1 MTRCKSSGL
10 TRKPLNMSFGCGHAE
25 LKPIALASDHA
36 HLWDGNGMPI
46 HLEAV
51 VKEPVADLD
60 HCNDERM
67 PVNDATESL
76 ARGIGRHRDGCL
88 NGQPHFTDEFVQ
100 REVSSPRRC
109 FAWKSPLPVKGISS
123 PADGPPCEGIIG
135 VQLAGNFSRGVQGR
149 TSSSLLAGEIT
160 FQVDRFESS
169 SLTLSVDHGCCVPSP
184 GAIHALAYKR
194 YQPKAAFP
202 IFHTTSSKKRMEEA
216 IEALFATASM
226 LSITTA
232 TFPNEFSMGRL
243 GPCTS
248 AKAEHASGPYLRQSS
263 PALYQIPRH
272 LLGRL
277 QSSLARRLIGH
288 GSFRSSD
295 PLYSNRQHAPLVSTA
310 APQVD
315 RVTPSIH
322 RQVNAVKRFWS
333 NSYCHLSYPDCTQFD
348 TALSSLW
355 PQGRKSASKSS
366 RAINQRVG
374 PDSRF
379 DSTLVYGL
387 NDAFERSELLN
398 LRFQVCLFRP
408 RQDNGGQK
416 APGYRVHDQ
425 VQLKSSMHH
434 AHVAHP
440 RPSQRLKVGCYANA
454 MRHSHTA
461 AYSDFLSGST
471 AGFKP
476 KLPSALQLPVDL
488 LNRET
493 NTDVQGLLESGS
505 IRQVQSIKRRP
516 SHNADGMNE
525 CAPTRRLPRLHR
537 ESDAEQRA
545 IYVFLQYE
553 TTAHPTNPMWRIGGI
568 VFLAQQA
575 VNAVKRCQDRRST
588 GQFLTI
594 HLWIR
599 GLRPGGRNDLIGNKL
614 PLLEGRKARAGME
627 IDMPHNCHIV
637 DLDLLKP
644 PTRVALSYK
653 LTRVGVPTNG
663 KRDSS
668 QTHTSLRRCLQA
680 ESAPVS
686 ETAQGGVLPI
696 PIHSSA
702 VHGSN
707 VAKDFYRPPLQNR
720 CDDAP
725 AASRVTFDPD
735 TDGIH
740 ALGAP
745 HGQLSGA
752 GRASVEGAD
761 VRASKPLSFL
771 LGLYH
776 ALAPRGH
783 FKGSQ
788 VRAVRPEN
796 MYDAPPIPAVMDCG
810 YNHPVGVQFCSGR
823 HLTDP
828 ASSSSIVPIRRRT
841 VAHAFSRYL
850 IARFA
855 CSQFGEP
862 SNRPTQTS
870 IERIHQTLVLPTLGL
885 VNHRTFP
892 NFHVAHDGLSPLR
905 LTGLNKN
912 VVAVAGRS
920 QRIKLQFLSHFTL
933 PHAPRIVKANHPTV
947 NREASS
953 SRYQGWVAL
962 GWHRMP
968 GTLVKNS
975 AESSKDLHGGR
986 TFGELSPCI

>member
-10 TRKPLNMSFGCGHAE
+10 TRKPLNMSFGCTHAE

-36 HLWDGNGMPI
+36 QFWDGNGMPI

-67 PVNDATESL
+67 PVNEATENL
-76 ARGIGRHRDGCL
+76 ARGIGRHRDGCV
-88 NGQPHFTDEFVQ
+88 NGQPHLTDEFVQ
-100 REVSSPRRC
+100 REVASPQHC
-109 FAWKSPLPVKGISS
+109 FAWITSPELQGFFS
-123 PADGPPCEGIIG
+123 AAACPPCEAVIG
-135 VQLAGNFSRGVQGR
+135 VQLAGNFSRGVQGS

-160 FQVDRFESS
+160 FQVDRFESA
-169 SLTLSVDHGCCVPSP
+169 SLILSVDHGCCVPPP

-194 YQPKAAFP
+194 HQPKTAFP
-202 IFHTTSSKKRMEEA
+202 IFHSTSSKKRMEEA
-216 IEALFATASM
+216 IEAVFATASM

-232 TFPNEFSMGRL
+232 TFPNAFSMKRL
-243 GPCTS
+243 DPRTS
-248 AKAEHASGPYLRQSS
+248 AKAEHASGPYLRESS
-263 PALYQIPRH
+263 PAHYQIPRH

-277 QSSLARRLIGH
+277 QSSLAGRLIGH
-288 GSFRSSD
+288 GSLRSSD
-295 PLYSNRQHAPLVSTA
+295 PLYGNRQHAPLVSTA

-315 RVTPSIH
+315 RVTPPIY
-322 RQVNAVKRFWS
+322 RQVNTVKRFWS
-333 NSYCHLSYPDCTQFD
+333 NCYCHLSHSDCTQFD
-348 TALSSLW
+348 TALSSLC
-355 PQGRKSASKSS
+355 PQGREGASRSS
-366 RAINQRVG
+366 RAVDQRIG

-379 DSTLVYGL
+379 DCTFVYGL
-387 NDAFERSELLN
+387 NDAFERPELLN

-488 LNRET
+488 LNCET

-516 SHNADGMNE
+516 SLNADGMNE

-627 IDMPHNCHIV
+627 IDMPHNSHIV

-668 QTHTSLRRCLQA
+668 QTHTLLPRDPQA
-680 ESAPVS
+680 ESAP
-686 ETAQGGVLPI
+686 
-696 PIHSSA
+696 
-702 VHGSN
+702 
-707 VAKDFYRPPLQNR
+707 
-720 CDDAP
+720 
-725 AASRVTFDPD
+725 
-735 TDGIH
+735 
-740 ALGAP
+740 
-745 HGQLSGA
+745 
-752 GRASVEGAD
+752 
-761 VRASKPLSFL
+761 
-771 LGLYH
+771 
-776 ALAPRGH
+776 
-783 FKGSQ
+783 GSQ
-788 VRAVRPEN
+788 VAQE
-796 MYDAPPIPAVMDCG
+796 G
-810 YNHPVGVQFCSGR
+810 
-823 HLTDP
+823 
-828 ASSSSIVPIRRRT
+828 
-841 VAHAFSRYL
+841 
-850 IARFA
+850 FA
-855 CSQFGEP
+855 Q
-862 SNRPTQTS
+862 
-870 IERIHQTLVLPTLGL
+870 I
-885 VNHRTFP
+885 
-892 NFHVAHDGLSPLR
+892 LR
-905 LTGLNKN
+905 ST
-912 VVAVAGRS
+912 A
-920 QRIKLQFLSHFTL
+920 T
-933 PHAPRIVKANHPTV
+933 
-947 NREASS
+947 
-953 SRYQGWVAL
+953 
-962 GWHRMP
+962 
-968 GTLVKNS
+968 
-975 AESSKDLHGGR
+975 AEWRQL
-986 TFGELSPCI
+986 